1 MATTT
6 TDYYQVLGVER
17 SAGQDDIQRAYRK
30 LARRFHPDINKEPGA
45 EDRFKD
51 INEAYEVLSDP
62 KKRARYDRYGPQWRQ
77 IPEDYDGPAPGA
89 GPFGGGGGRR
99 VYVNTGGG
107 GVDEAGFDGVDIDDL
122 LGGLFGGRT
131 GAGGFGRGGRVSAPG
146 ADSEAEIELSV
157 TDAYVGGRRRITL
170 HTGSGPRSFDV
181 TIPAGVTDGQRIRLA
196 GQGAAGLGGGPRGDL
211 YLIVRLAPDPR
222 YRVDGRD
229 ITVDLPVTPWEAAL
243 GASVPVDTP
252 GGRVQVHVPA
262 GSSSGRRL
270 RLRGRGMPN
279 PKGPAGDLYAE
290 VKIVVPAEPTPDERE
305 LWQRLAQTSAFDPR
319 AARAGAEGSR
329 S

>member
-1 MATTT
+1 VATTT
-6 TDYYQVLGVER
+6 TDYYQVLGVQR

-30 LARRFHPDINKEPGA
+30 LARRFHPDINKEPGT

-89 GPFGGGGGRR
+89 GGGGRR

-107 GVDEAGFDGVDIDDL
+107 GFDEAGFGGVDIDDL
-122 LGGLFGGRT
+122 LGGLFGGRAS
-131 GAGGFGRGGRVSAPG
+131 AGGFGRGSRVSAPG
-146 ADSEAEIELSV
+146 ADSEAEIELPV
-157 TDAYVGGRRRITL
+157 PDAYTGGRRRITL
-170 HTGSGPRSFDV
+170 QTGSGPRSFDV

-196 GQGAAGLGGGPRGDL
+196 GQGATGIGGGPRGDL

-229 ITVDLPVTPWEAAL
+229 ITVDLPVAAWEAAL

-252 GGRVQVHVPA
+252 GGRVQVQVPA

-279 PKGPAGDLYAE
+279 PKGAAGDLYAE
-290 VKIVVPAEPTPDERE
+290 IKIVVPAEPTPQERE
-305 LWQRLAQTSAFDPR
+305 LWQRLGQTSAFDPR
-319 AARAGAEGSR
+319 AAHPGAEGRR